1 MLSALQNKC
10 LHLIQTNTTKMRSVK
25 KISTILS
32 MAFLFVAVTSFKN
45 DKGNDKK
52 KKEDADPSE
61 LYSMGEIKAM
71 SADSIPY
78 GTYVSLT
85 KEIMNKKDSTIT
97 MKSISIDQK
106 GETTEYNYIMNI
118 KDPKFTIKDV
128 DGNYTGYGKLHGSM
142 WKWTSWDYTINFTNP
157 VGRME
162 AYNYFSLVGLVVNKS
177 FFGADGKLLVRYKE
191 RHKAITKEQF
201 EILYLQVLKC
211 STK

>member
-1 MLSALQNKC
+1 
-10 LHLIQTNTTKMRSVK
+10 MRSIK
-25 KISTILS
+25 KVSAVFSMVFIFTI
-32 MAFLFVAVTSFKN
+32 ATSFKN
-45 DKGNDKK
+45 DGDKK
-52 KKEDADPSE
+52 KKKEEVDPSE

-85 KEIMNKKDSTIT
+85 KETINKKDSIIT

-106 GETTEYNYIMNI
+106 GETKEYNYTMNI
-118 KDPKFTIKDV
+118 KDPKFTIKDA
-128 DGNYTGYGKLHGSM
+128 DGSNYTGFGKLHGSM
-142 WKWTSWDYTINFTNP
+142 WKWSSWDYTINFTNP

-162 AYNYFSLVGLVVNKS
+162 AYNYFSLVGLIVNKS
-177 FFGADGKLLVRYKE
+177 FYGADGKLLVRYKE
-191 RHKAITKEQF
+191 RHKPITKEQF

>member
-1 MLSALQNKC
+1 MKSIKKVSTVFSMITL
-10 LHLIQTNTTKMRSVK
+10 LIVT
-25 KISTILS
+25 
-32 MAFLFVAVTSFKN
+32 TSFEN
-45 DKGNDKK
+45 GGDDKK
-52 KKEDADPSE
+52 KKKEETDPSE
-61 LYSMGEIKAM
+61 FYSMGEIKAM

-85 KEIMNKKDSTIT
+85 KEIINKKDSTIT

-106 GETTEYNYIMNI
+106 GETTEYNYIMDI

-191 RHKAITKEQF
+191 RHKPITKEQF